1 MGSKL
6 TDCDI
11 LCASKRLQAVGKG
24 KVARS
29 LQAGHGSGNGTPYL
43 SNVRTHLVVDDERA
57 RELHESMSPKK
68 RKRGLEQGVVTRVA
82 ENKTVSGG
90 AKTHPASE
98 EACANVVVDRAD
110 GSLPCGM
117 LRVLMRWTQSAAVRR
132 TGDTTRF
139 DSHTAPTVSI
149 GCYLER
155 LRKYFAC
162 SEECYVLALVYME
175 RAGNTHPAMAA
186 CVLNIHRLLLIA
198 VMIAAKFHDDVSWG
212 SSHYAAVGGVNVK
225 ELNALEHAFL
235 QALDWKLTVN
245 AEEYEFYRAYMEAY
259 MAEANAEEFECRHER
274 VHASNNSCALAVEA

>member
-24 KVARS
+24 KVASS

-43 SNVRTHLVVDDERA
+43 SIVRTHLVVDDERA

-68 RKRGLEQGVVTRVA
+68 RKRGPEQGVVTRVA
-82 ENKTVSGG
+82 ENKIVFGG
-90 AKTHPASE
+90 AKTHPAVE
-98 EACANVVVDRAD
+98 EACVKAVVDRD

-117 LRVLMRWTQSAAVRR
+117 LRVLMRWTQGAAARK

-198 VMIAAKFHDDVSWG
+198 VMLAAKFHDDVAWG
-212 SSHYAAVGGVNVK
+212 SSHYAAVGGVSAK
-225 ELNALEHAFL
+225 ELNALENAFL
-235 QALDWKLTVN
+235 RALDWKLTVN

-259 MAEANAEEFECRHER
+259 MAEVNAEEFECCQER
-274 VHASNNSCALAVEA
+274 VHASNNSRALVVEA